1 MDRSRPV
8 HAWALYDFASS
19 AYVTTVATALLPA
32 YFAAVV
38 APDGLPLGGITVPAV
53 SLWGYAVSLASLLV
67 FAATPVLGAM
77 ADRGGMRKRFLAVSS
92 TAGGAATVLISLS
105 GPGDILSCLGF
116 FILAHTVFNASI
128 AFYDA
133 FLPDIA
139 APAERDRVSSVG
151 YAYGYAGGGLNLALS
166 LVLIQG
172 HGLLGL
178 DQGRAVQL
186 AMGLAGVWWLAFS
199 VPSLAGLTESAP
211 SGGALGLAKLVR
223 EGFSGAW
230 DAWRAAARAPATRNF
245 LLAYIFYNDGV
256 QTVISMATIY
266 GKQEIGLSEGVLVG
280 TLLGI
285 QAVALA
291 GAMAFSRLAARFG
304 VKPVLLAALAG
315 WTLIAVFGRTIT
327 TATGYFILGGA
338 VGVVL
343 GGTQALSR
351 SLYSQLVPREE
362 AAVYFGFFSVLTKL
376 SAILGPLVFAV
387 VRQVTGSARPAIL
400 SLVVFFVLGMIL
412 LTRVRMDDAHA

>member
-1 MDRSRPV
+1 M

-172 HGLLGL
+172 N
-178 DQGRAVQL
+178 R
-186 AMGLAGVWWLAFS
+186 
-199 VPSLAGLTESAP
+199 
-211 SGGALGLAKLVR
+211 
-223 EGFSGAW
+223 
-230 DAWRAAARAPATRNF
+230 
-245 LLAYIFYNDGV
+245 
-256 QTVISMATIY
+256 
-266 GKQEIGLSEGVLVG
+266 
-280 TLLGI
+280 
-285 QAVALA
+285 
-291 GAMAFSRLAARFG
+291 
-304 VKPVLLAALAG
+304 
-315 WTLIAVFGRTIT
+315 
-327 TATGYFILGGA
+327 
-338 VGVVL
+338 
-343 GGTQALSR
+343 ALSR
-351 SLYSQLVPREE
+351 RSR
-362 AAVYFGFFSVLTKL
+362 
-376 SAILGPLVFAV
+376 
-387 VRQVTGSARPAIL
+387 
-400 SLVVFFVLGMIL
+400 
-412 LTRVRMDDAHA
+412 